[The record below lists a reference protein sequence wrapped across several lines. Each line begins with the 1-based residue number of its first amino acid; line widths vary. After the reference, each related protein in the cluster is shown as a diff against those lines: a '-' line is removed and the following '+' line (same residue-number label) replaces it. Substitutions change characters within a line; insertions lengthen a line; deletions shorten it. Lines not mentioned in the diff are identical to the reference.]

1 MTPRSQSIRT
11 PGQPSADG
19 LQQALETVAQ
29 RAAEVDQ
36 KALISSEGV
45 AALRSAGAPG
55 WGVPPE
61 YGDERPKLSTKGYAA
76 RGNDPSIAASEAL
89 MDAGG
94 GRPVGLWRTLTQER
108 ALTQSSVMYATRT
121 EGPSCEPQ
129 TTGFP

>member
-11 PGQPSADG
+11 RGQTSSDG

-45 AALRSAGAPG
+45 DALRSAGAPG

-61 YGDERPKLSTKGYAA
+61 YGDWRPKLSTIGYAA
-76 RGNDPSIAASEAL
+76 RGNVPSIAASEAL

-94 GRPVGLWRTLTQER
+94 GRPVWRTLTQER
-108 ALTQSSVMYATRT
+108 PLTQSSVMYATRT
-121 EGPSCEPQ
+121 ERPSCEPQ
-129 TTGFP
+129 TTGFT